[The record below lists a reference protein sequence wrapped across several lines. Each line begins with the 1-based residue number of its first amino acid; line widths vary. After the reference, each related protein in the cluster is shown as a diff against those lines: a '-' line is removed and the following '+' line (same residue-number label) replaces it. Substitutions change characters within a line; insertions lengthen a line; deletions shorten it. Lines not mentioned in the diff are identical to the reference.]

1 MPLPAMLTFNELNGE
16 EVREIL
22 ENRCRQV
29 FERVPQFQRHITL
42 PRVKITLN
50 VKLEL
55 WADQPHPETMSIG
68 DSLTVVVEVEPD
80 IIEAQSVDAAA
91 PIAGGHPPDQIREI
105 HGLGVSRP
113 DRGAREIGAQIMIA
127 DQTSPTP
134 SPGQEIKYAGLTVR
148 RNDMQRDPHNFADP
162 ISNYINYAE
171 IDQGPAGLKR
181 GEMNRMSFDEM
192 RHGRPVPLNERK

>member
-1 MPLPAMLTFNELNGE
+1 MPLPAMLTFNELTGE

-55 WADQPHPETMSIG
+55 WADQPHPETISIG
-68 DSLTVVVEVEPD
+68 DSLTVVVETEPD
-80 IIEAQSVDAAA
+80 VIEAQSVDAAA
-91 PIAGGHPPDQIREI
+91 PIPGGHPPDQIREI
-105 HGLGVSRP
+105 HGLSVSRP
-113 DRGAREIGAQIMIA
+113 ERGPKDVGGQISYA
-127 DQTSPTP
+127 DQSAPTAP
-134 SPGQEIKYAGLTVR
+134 VAHDAKYAGLTVK
-148 RNDMQRDPHNFADP
+148 RNDMERDPHDFADP
-162 ISNYINYAE
+162 LSGYGTFVT

-181 GEMNRMSFDEM
+181 GDFRRQSFDDM
-192 RHGRPVPLNERK
+192 RHGVPAKKPS